1 MATAADMV
9 KVGHQSARERL
20 TDKRVDKLTAPAGR
34 RVEIADTI
42 VRELRIRVS
51 DKGAKSWSLLYRVA
65 GAGDGETRGP
75 MKRMTL
81 GAYPLVS
88 LEKARE
94 KAREA
99 LDAADRG
106 MDPAAQ
112 RGEELAQRKVRTFSA
127 VFERFV
133 DLHVKQNTKEGRFAK
148 DRAAALAAAHEGKAK
163 PKGPNGKLGR
173 VAAERIIA
181 DNALPLWRDRLIETI
196 TRAEVHDLLDDL
208 VTDKGEAL
216 ARELRKHL
224 TKMFNWAA
232 DRGHLTASPL
242 AGMRRPELGYV
253 ARERVLS
260 MEELGR
266 IWDAAGSG
274 ESGLGYPF
282 GPMYRLLILTGQ
294 RRSEIAE
301 LERGW
306 VDAEHRAVEI
316 PASRY
321 KTKRPHVFPLSAP
334 AWALVEALPHWNGG
348 DCLFTTTSGAR
359 PVSGFSKT
367 KARLDE
373 LIAEAGAK
381 KGLSPLAPWTVHDI
395 RRSVATHM
403 ARLGVQQ
410 EHIERVLGH
419 VVQGVAGTYNRYSY
433 LDEKR
438 AALELWGRTWASR
451 K

>member
-1 MATAADMV
+1 MATAAGTV

-20 TDKRVDKLTAPAGR
+20 TDKRVEKLTAPAGK
-34 RVEIADTI
+34 RVEIGDTI

-65 GAGDGETRGP
+65 GAGDGETRGA

-94 KAREA
+94 KARAA

-106 MDPAAQ
+106 VDPAAQ
-112 RGEELAQRKVRTFSA
+112 RGEELAQRKVRTFAA

-216 ARELRKHL
+216 VFLHVDVDPRKGEDVASEQARILKSL
-224 TKMFNWAA
+224 NDF
-232 DRGHLTASPL
+232 SPSPSVVVFS
-242 AGMRRPELGYV
+242 GGGY
-253 ARERVLS
+253 
-260 MEELGR
+260 
-266 IWDAAGSG
+266 
-274 ESGLGYPF
+274 
-282 GPMYRLLILTGQ
+282 Q
-294 RRSEIAE
+294 
-301 LERGW
+301 
-306 VDAEHRAVEI
+306 
-316 PASRY
+316 
-321 KTKRPHVFPLSAP
+321 
-334 AWALVEALPHWNGG
+334 ALW
-348 DCLFTTTSGAR
+348 
-359 PVSGFSKT
+359 
-367 KARLDE
+367 RLDE
-373 LIAEAGAK
+373 PLYIGGTAERWTDVEAHPPQRRAQGGLHRRARPPRHSEPRRPRGIAAHRQPD
-381 KGLSPLAPWTVHDI
+381 GLPFDLRRRAPARPRV
-395 RRSVATHM
+395 
-403 ARLGVQQ
+403 RLGVGRGRRDRAGRGRVRDLPPVDRGRRRARVRRPLQRADRRHRPPVQRPPPRIARPRPAARLPRRRRSQRQQ
-410 EHIERVLGH
+410 ARHPR
-419 VVQGVAGTYNRYSY
+419 R
-433 LDEKR
+433 
-438 AALELWGRTWASR
+438 
-451 K
+451 